1 MGYPDMKCMKIK
13 IYVHHMEID
22 SMFDFVNQRISSPPE
37 YWINPKDLPGSIT
50 GGFLEVFVDYDT
62 YTSIREVSEH
72 SNWSDL

>member
-22 SMFDFVNQRISSPPE
+22 SMFDFINQRISSPPE

>member
-1 MGYPDMKCMKIK
+1 MKCMKIK

-22 SMFDFVNQRISSPPE
+22 SMFDFINQRISSPPE

>member
-1 MGYPDMKCMKIK
+1 
-13 IYVHHMEID
+13 
-22 SMFDFVNQRISSPPE
+22 MFDFINQRISSPPE

>member
-22 SMFDFVNQRISSPPE
+22 SMFDFINQRTSTPPE

-62 YTSIREVSEH
+62 YTAIREVSEH

>member
-22 SMFDFVNQRISSPPE
+22 SMFDFINQRISSPPE

-72 SNWSDL
+72 SNWPDL